1 MWAEKSRFK
10 FSKKRERE
18 RERENRLRRNLEAG
32 NMEKGDIV
40 RVLPSLKKQ
49 TKSKKRIRKG

>member
-10 FSKKRERE
+10 FSKKRE